1 MIEQEPLGVLKFRNL
16 ELIKSMNGEV
26 PTLEIINEW
35 NKKFGCDHASF
46 LLYESV
52 LASPEQKNFIEFV
65 YHHKLEQTQAE
76 FKNPIEIL
84 VVSSSNE
91 KLAKWGSHV
100 DVMKSWLEELGLF
113 ADELVT
119 FSDNSLIE
127 NARLIGEAIQASHTK
142 KIIISFGRGS
152 LEMSLLAKMNEKNKI
167 YDLHSVASW
176 INIAGS
182 VSGSIEADQ
191 ILEGRMSRLTSRLKS
206 IIKKD
211 YRTQLA
217 WASRKNPVWRS
228 GFSSLKQS
236 INISVLPICL
246 ERHISAYYKNSYL
259 KLKSFGP
266 NDSQNLLV
274 DQIIRP
280 GFIYPLWR
288 KAVID
293 DIGSVKQDF
302 VRIVLAVETILNQ
315 RLGLDFLK
323 DPSGAELERLTKT
336 PTEPPLELEY

>member
-1 MIEQEPLGVLKFRNL
+1 MIEQESLGLLKFRNL
-16 ELIKSMNGEV
+16 ELIKSMNGDV
-26 PTLEIINEW
+26 PNSEILSEW
-35 NKKFGCDHASF
+35 NKQFGADHASF
-46 LLYESV
+46 LLYQAI

-65 YHHKLEQTQAE
+65 YHHKLEQTKTE
-76 FKNPIEIL
+76 VKNPIEIL
-84 VVSSSNE
+84 VISSSNE
-91 KLAKWGSHV
+91 KLAKWGAHV
-100 DVMKSWLEELGLF
+100 DVIKTWLEELGLS
-113 ADELVT
+113 AEELVT

-127 NARLIGEAIQASHTK
+127 NARLIGEAIQASHSK

-176 INIAGS
+176 INMAGS

-191 ILEGRMSRLTSRLKS
+191 ILDGRMSRLTSRLKS
-206 IIKKD
+206 ILKKD
-211 YRTQLA
+211 YRAQLA

-228 GFSSLKQS
+228 GFSNLKQS

-246 ERHISAYYKNSYL
+246 EKHISAYYKSSYL
-259 KLKSFGP
+259 KLKAFGT

-293 DIGSVKQDF
+293 DIDSVKQDF
-302 VRIVLAVETILNQ
+302 IRIVLAVETILNQ

-323 DPSGAELERLTKT
+323 EPNDLSFERPLSLQV
-336 PTEPPLELEY
+336 EAPLELED